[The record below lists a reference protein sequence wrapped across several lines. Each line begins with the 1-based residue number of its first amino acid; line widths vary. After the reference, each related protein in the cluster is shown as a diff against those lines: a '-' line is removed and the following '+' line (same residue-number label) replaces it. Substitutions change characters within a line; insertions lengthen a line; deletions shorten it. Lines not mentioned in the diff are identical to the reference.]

1 MDADVNNQ
9 RCMCELCQPNWYMGH
24 DGETFQPQP
33 AEQEARQ
40 VTLEELHV
48 RKVARETAEFA
59 SATG

>member
-1 MDADVNNQ
+1 
-9 RCMCELCQPNWYMGH
+9 MCELCQPNWYMGH

-48 RKVARETAEFA
+48 RKVARETTAEFA
-59 SATG
+59 PATG